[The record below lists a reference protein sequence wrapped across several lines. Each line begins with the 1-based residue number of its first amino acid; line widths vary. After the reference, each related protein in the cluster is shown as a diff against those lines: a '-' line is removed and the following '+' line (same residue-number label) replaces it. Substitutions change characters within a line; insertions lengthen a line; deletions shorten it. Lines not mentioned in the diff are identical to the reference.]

1 MVLKARRGRLTE
13 QETARFL
20 RSISPLWISFDRT
33 PDVAV
38 VMTLA
43 RRGRLMVYDTVYLE
57 LALGEAL
64 SLATLDPELARA
76 AQAEQVALIGAE
88 TH

>member
-33 PDVAV
+33 PDVAA

-43 RRGRLMVYDTVYLE
+43 RRRRLTVYDPAYLE
-57 LALGEAL
+57 VALGEAL
-64 SLATLDPELARA
+64 PLATLDRELASA

>member
-1 MVLKARRGRLTE
+1 MVLSERRGRLTE

-20 RSISPLWISFDRT
+20 PSIARFRISLDRT
-33 PDVAV
+33 PSEAA

-43 RRGRLMVYDTVYLE
+43 RRHRLIVYDTVYLE

>member
-1 MVLKARRGRLTE
+1 MTFARRHRL
-13 QETARFL
+13 
-20 RSISPLWISFDRT
+20 I
-33 PDVAV
+33 
-38 VMTLA
+38 
-43 RRGRLMVYDTVYLE
+43 VYDTVYLE